1 MGNIHIAYAL
11 LSFFV
16 IIFYFDEQYTETKS
30 GIISDSIIF
39 IYYLYMHLHLF
50 LDYVCIYLFKGIVID
65 YGKDLFSFF
74 YELLPPL
81 FYLSF
86 SQTE

>member
-39 IYYLYMHLHLF
+39 IYYLYIHLHLF

-65 YGKDLFSFF
+65 YGKDLF
-74 YELLPPL
+74 
-81 FYLSF
+81 
-86 SQTE
+86 